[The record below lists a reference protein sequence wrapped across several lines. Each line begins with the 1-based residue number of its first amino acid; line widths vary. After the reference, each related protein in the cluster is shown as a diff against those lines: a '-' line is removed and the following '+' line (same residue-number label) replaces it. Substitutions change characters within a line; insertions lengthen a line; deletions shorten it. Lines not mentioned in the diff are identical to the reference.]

1 MAKDRSEFLK
11 WQDIDMDGYIDI
23 CDDVE
28 VKEVQKC
35 VPCKPNPLHIT
46 PDWKK
51 GDLSAPT
58 LNEKLCHFQV
68 TAITKYKTVVPEEY
82 LESETPDQ
90 DAVSAAL
97 KLRFQEYEMAAV
109 TSILDGFKKDDS
121 PESIGKV
128 IEGLLFYKY
137 DLAVKTNSRLKLLY
151 SVPHDVIYNLPD
163 RTYEEEDEAEEEE
176 SSGAMVIE
184 YDAAQ
189 MTYKNIRV
197 RKTLWLYSMYLKVY
211 RQLGEGNIFFVGENP
226 ASGDVSTVDQAQAA
240 GTDSLE
246 GTFYSNQGGPQGA
259 LGRIFNLEDYG
270 DPAVFTSS
278 TMSDLMDTLE
288 SFMNARG
295 LNIPGVGGIFSFWL
309 DDITKMKFFFDD
321 YKLIKLHVWTAE
333 CGANRPIR
341 FNKKRLASLNAKGAW
356 KDKTAVAF
364 FTKLWPMEASISA
377 RIPLPWVEFV
387 EKFTYP
393 AVKASF
399 KDEDVEKRETPL
411 SCVADALADELK
423 ELGSD
428 LLDDFFGIG
437 DAIAMKFNQNVCRF
451 NLDEVREDNT
461 QMGLILDP
469 NANEKGNIFAM
480 AQTAAFKKIN
490 QDDQIFVRM
499 CAQML
504 SNATGFQDAQK
515 AMDKMYAEGFERIKQ
530 CGMFDMLMQAIE
542 CLLGGLSLEDALNSI
557 LKAALDN
564 MSIENFGELFVGL
577 PPHKQDELDAI
588 VKKKMEAGEFVSL
601 GSPNKP
607 WEKPDV
613 INDERVNTKEGPGPS
628 MSPGGKATSSYNQAA
643 GAAQSQTQRTL
654 GKEWDIQ
661 SAQTDAA
668 PDTMFSLYVAAVLEV
683 YSENFLELMD
693 EMNKFPGA
701 QLVSHMIIAMDCPR
715 PPLFNPNFMDYI
727 KSVQLPFCR
736 NITDMRAPRMEN
748 PFKWIPKLKDIMIN
762 LWEAIKWAVSQ
773 AIMSMLMKIFIKVCE
788 MLGDA
793 ICKALE
799 TVGDIAKSLPAI
811 AQGTTTFA
819 DVIQESLC
827 GPTSSP
833 EQVEDTIVDMMSSLG
848 VGGAAFASRD
858 GLMKFTEDLSASA
871 TRKELAEWFLGRPP
885 KEFLQVVDQ
894 LLEFEYP
901 EFRNAL
907 PNERALGRLGK
918 NIGNLMPLD
927 FRDSLED
934 LLNSLPEG
942 DAMPANPTLCASPE
956 QLENFADLRCQL
968 LEGRATKEQCDVMY
982 DEMRNGFVQDLGDIS
997 NLMQGGLESYM
1008 SPGGPG
1014 GMPVLVSEPGCDDGL
1029 FPYES
1034 AAQIAVAGH
1043 SSNMAME
1050 SLRISYAKDMMGNGG
1065 FLTGDGSWGL
1075 MNMAMSDTM
1084 GNPLTAHHR
1093 KVKNNKSYVNFATNV
1108 ANGGEASS
1116 GFFSLFQSSAGFSAQ
1131 EGQFPTYVGEWL
1143 MRQFQNASIYTA
1155 YEADETGMLQAPRNA
1170 YQHQSTAPG
1179 DGGTDLRKHFQFNS
1193 HNGHRADKKI
1203 KVKWEDIGFSMY
1215 FGQGVDLLIMPDFG
1229 YNSPMTVDFVN
1240 ENVIIN
1246 KRARKGRQ
1254 GATGKSA
1261 NDDLKY
1267 ITLDGD
1273 MSLVYHDNAAGMRDG
1288 CGLGS
1293 NIGLTNGAYPGG
1305 EGIMGMA
1312 GSQWSYGF
1320 NVELYMSDIAEIQE
1334 PKFRKKKAGE
1344 DVEGKLVDKDG
1355 MIFTG
1360 YKDTGVI
1367 ANRFEDTCR
1376 VKITELINTNASVES
1391 PLAENSMEDFE
1402 KGELI
1407 DLPFWIENVPFLGPM
1422 LQGALNLITGPF
1434 STLFRA
1440 ASLMGRSATASVS
1453 VKKNRRFEFSSVDDG
1468 LSGFE
1473 MATTGPATNKKTQ
1486 KVLKWKDF
1494 PKTEKFFNNHQSSTI
1509 IPQVQMLKELIRG
1522 AGSTASTDDKNNYD
1536 SRMQQLLELFAG
1548 LIARNEQAWQY
1559 GAKYDTLQKSDLDY
1573 LIPKDSGYT
1582 NGGSGNADGHAYEAA
1597 SIVRE
1602 KQFNFDGSPA
1612 GYEWRTPEN
1621 DDMILGV
1628 SRDQYMNGENAR
1640 VIYLNPAQF
1649 GGSYTNP
1656 PLHIKPVKYEGWM
1669 GLVNVWFPEMSACK
1683 PAMTELIDFG
1693 EISDKVNT
1701 RYPKIPEDP
1710 RLKQDED
1717 CAFELPYNRILSRT
1731 AKAGLQRTIEAAVRI
1746 YASTHFLKAIPTF
1759 SLVTPKFPENYSSVY
1774 SAYIVEQMEEGFK
1787 DAQSA
1792 FWESFSTFKD
1802 DEFWYAFLEM
1812 SVQYYGYLL
1821 DSEEIIDPP
1830 DSVVR
1835 AIQRLNNGQETYDFP
1850 WGVDLRRAKSTGD
1863 AGAFES
1869 LSSFR
1874 GNKNLEFVR
1883 ATEEDAKLVLKE
1895 LVNMQLEEMGN
1906 KLNENLGVAGFKT
1919 KIWDL
1924 DWWMLMGQYDD
1935 DHTGGRTPTGLEI
1948 GSGLTAGG
1956 ENLHVFSPEIVEYAD
1971 DLPMPPGRLGSGDS
1985 VYVDS
1990 ETGNSWPGP
1999 FYTRGGTYVIGKK
2012 NDSESEAEVGDSYV
2026 GYYHGHMDDSN
2037 DVTYMA
2043 GEYHSDSP
2051 HDELVP
2057 MGDILRMGTRVPLT
2071 TRKESGTFNKDGSA
2085 AARDEDTGGPNDFH
2099 TVIDG
2104 GNVMGFGDVA
2114 DYGAASPSSQH
2125 MYAIERYVSVNGQKM
2140 TYDAAKTLVQA
2151 NDNAAVLSEFYPGT
2165 METVKNAAGKI
2176 MGIKGQLG
2184 VRLGIEFSYVDNG
2197 NKIAVT
2203 SVEVDALDLPIG
2215 QFQPFGANSKILWCL
2230 IYMLKEDPIYKLL
2243 MRYIFPIPKI
2253 LSTLAI
2259 YNDMGF
2265 LSAIGE
2271 VTVGNGDY
2279 NQFTPVTSGKAKGV
2293 MGFFLDAIL
2302 RNGSKLIEWIPI
2314 NQDPVQTRDGTP
2326 SKDYAVDGVNPGW
2339 EDSSWDTVS
2348 YSEGE
2353 GRSHG
2358 ARCKPGRNAYIN
2370 FGERDEKYYPNNS
2383 GGSKFMDMLFG
2394 SDDPIEMTVR
2404 WVKDYNMS
2412 GNEGWQSYDDRQPGF
2427 FNFDA
2432 MFVTEWDSW
2441 DRKLLRNSN
2450 SRIKKDFRSYYYS
2463 RDFKPGDFGDDSPGS
2478 VFVKNLR
2485 GALLPVPGGGMLPW
2499 WQRGRLRSN
2508 PYNADGKLCSKK

>member
-1 MAKDRSEFLK
+1 MAKDRSKFLK

-23 CDDVE
+23 CDDIE
-28 VKEVQKC
+28 VKEPKKC
-35 VPCKPNPLHIT
+35 VPCKPNPLHIET
-46 PDWKK
+46 DWKK
-51 GDLSAPT
+51 GDLSAPV
-58 LNEKLCHFQV
+58 LNEKMCHFQV

-82 LESETPDQ
+82 LSGDEPDQ
-90 DAVSAAL
+90 ASVSAAL
-97 KLRFQEYEMAAV
+97 ELRFQEYEMAAV

-121 PESIGKV
+121 PDSISKV
-128 IEGLLFYKY
+128 IESLLFYKY
-137 DLAVKTNSRLKLLY
+137 DLAPRLNSRLKLLY

-163 RTYEEEDEAEEEE
+163 RDYDEEEEEEEEE
-176 SSGAMVIE
+176 SPGEIVVE

-197 RKTLWLYSMYLKVY
+197 RKALWLYSMYLKVY

-226 ASGDVSTVDQAQAA
+226 PPEEDFPEEANI
-240 GTDSLE
+240 
-246 GTFYSNQGGPQGA
+246 FYQNQDGPQGA

-270 DPAVFTSS
+270 DPAAFTSS

-309 DDITKMKFFFDD
+309 DSITKMKFFFDD

-333 CGANRPIR
+333 CGPNRPIK
-341 FNKKRLASLNAKGAW
+341 FNKKRIAPLNAKGAW
-356 KDKTAVAF
+356 KDKTAVAY

-393 AVKASF
+393 TVKASF
-399 KDEDVEKRETPL
+399 KDEDVEKHETPL

-423 ELGSD
+423 ELGTD
-428 LLDDFFGIG
+428 LMDDFFGIG
-437 DAIAMKFNQNVCRF
+437 DAIAMKFNQNICR
-451 NLDEVREDNT
+451 NSLDEVRDDDV

-504 SNATGFQDAQK
+504 SKSTGIQDAQK
-515 AMDKMYAEGFERIKQ
+515 AMDEMYSEGFERIKQ

-542 CLLGGLSLEDALNSI
+542 CLLGGLSLEEAMNSI

-577 PPHKQDELDAI
+577 PPNKQDELDAI
-588 VKKKMEAGEFVSL
+588 IKKKMESGELISI
-601 GSPNKP
+601 GAPNKP
-607 WEKPDV
+607 WEKPEV
-613 INDERVNTKEGPGPS
+613 INDERTDYP
-628 MSPGGKATSSYNQAA
+628 
-643 GAAQSQTQRTL
+643 GAAESGADQSETQRTL
-654 GKEWDIQ
+654 GTDWDIQ
-661 SAQTDAA
+661 SSQADAS
-668 PDTMFSLYVAAVLEV
+668 PDTMFSLYVGALMEV
-683 YSENFLELMD
+683 YSDNFLELMD
-693 EMNKFPGA
+693 EINKFPGA
-701 QLVSHMIIAMDCPR
+701 QLIAHMIIAMDCPR
-715 PPLFNPNFMDYI
+715 PPLFNPSFMDFI

-736 NITDMRAPRMEN
+736 NITDMRAPRLEN
-748 PFKWIPKLKDIMIN
+748 PFKWIPKLRDIMDA

-773 AIMSMLMKIFIKVCE
+773 AIMAMLMKIFIKVCE

-811 AQGTTTFA
+811 AQGKTTFT
-819 DVIQESLC
+819 DVIQEALC

-848 VGGAAFASRD
+848 VGAAAFASRD

-901 EFRNAL
+901 EFRSAL
-907 PNERALGRLGK
+907 PNERALARLGK
-918 NIGNLMPLD
+918 NMGNLMPLD
-927 FRDSLED
+927 FKNSLED
-934 LLNSLPEG
+934 LISALPEG

-956 QLENFADLRCQL
+956 QLENFANLRCQL

-1008 SPGGPG
+1008 APGGPG

-1034 AAQIAVAGH
+1034 PAQIIAAGN
-1043 SSNMAME
+1043 SSNMALE
-1050 SLRISYAKDMMGNGG
+1050 SLRIAYAKDMMGNGG

-1075 MNMAMSDTM
+1075 MNMAMSDTL

-1108 ANGGEASS
+1108 ANGGESSS
-1116 GFFSLFQSSAGFSAQ
+1116 GFFSQFQKSAGFSLQ

-1143 MRQFQNASIYTA
+1143 MRQFQNASDQPTR
-1155 YEADETGMLQAPRNA
+1155 RNA

-1179 DGGTDLRKHFQFNS
+1179 DGGLDLQENFNFNS
-1193 HNGHRADKKI
+1193 HNGYRTDRKI
-1203 KVKWEDIGFSMY
+1203 KVKWEDLDFNM
-1215 FGQGVDLLIMPDFG
+1215 FWGQGVDLLTLPDFG

-1246 KRARKGRQ
+1246 KRARKSRQ
-1254 GATGKSA
+1254 GEGSKASGPLS
-1261 NDDLKY
+1261 Y

-1273 MSLVYHDNAAGMRDG
+1273 MSLVYHDNAAGLRDG

-1293 NIGLTNGAYPGG
+1293 NIGLVNGVKPGAG
-1305 EGIMGMA
+1305 GMPGMA

-1334 PKFRKKKAGE
+1334 PEFRKKKAGE

-1360 YKDTGVI
+1360 YKDTGII
-1367 ANRFEDTCR
+1367 ANRFEDSCR
-1376 VKITELINTNASVES
+1376 IKITELMNVDSVVES
-1391 PLAENSMEDFE
+1391 PLAENAMEDFE

-1407 DLPFWIENVPFLGPM
+1407 DLPNWLEDVPLLGAV
-1422 LQGALNLITGPF
+1422 LQAAINLITLPF
-1434 STLFRA
+1434 SLLFRP
-1440 ASLMGRSATASVS
+1440 ASVNGRSGAVSVS
-1453 VKKNRRFEFSSVDDG
+1453 VVKNRRFEFSAVDDG

-1473 MATTGPATNKKTQ
+1473 MPTTGPAANKKAQ
-1486 KVLKWKDF
+1486 RVLKWEDF
-1494 PKTEKFFNNHQSSTI
+1494 PQTEKFFSSDKSGEI
-1509 IPQVQMLKELIRG
+1509 IPQVQMLKELIN
-1522 AGSTASTDDKNNYD
+1522 GSGTTATATDKTNYD
-1536 SRMQQLLELFAG
+1536 GKMQSLLNLFAG

-1573 LIPKDSGYT
+1573 VIPKNSGYV
-1582 NGGSGNADGHAYEAA
+1582 NNAGESVDGYAYEAA

-1602 KQFNFDGSPA
+1602 QKFKFNGEPD

-1621 DDMILGV
+1621 DDMILGQ
-1628 SRDQYMNGENAR
+1628 SRDQYRNGENAR

-1649 GGSYTNP
+1649 GGTYTNP
-1656 PLHIKPVKYEGWM
+1656 PIHIKPIKYEGWM
-1669 GLVNVWFPEMSACK
+1669 GLVNVWFPEMSVCK
-1683 PAMTELIDFG
+1683 PATTELVDFG
-1693 EISDKVNT
+1693 EVSDKVNT
-1701 RYPKIPEDP
+1701 RYPTIPEDK

-1717 CAFELPYNRILSRT
+1717 CAFELPYNRILSRVS
-1731 AKAGLQRTIEAAVRI
+1731 KAGLQRTIEAAVKI

-1787 DAQSA
+1787 DAQPA
-1792 FWESFSTFKD
+1792 FWEYFSTFKD
-1802 DEFWYAFLEM
+1802 EEFWYAFLEM

-1835 AIQRLNNGQETYDFP
+1835 AIQRLNNGQETYNFP
-1850 WGVDLRRAKSTGD
+1850 WSADLLRAKATGD
-1863 AGAFES
+1863 AGTIET
-1869 LSSFR
+1869 LSSYR

-1895 LVNMQLEEMGN
+1895 LVNMQLEVMGD
-1906 KLNENLGVAGFKT
+1906 KLNENLGAAGFKT

-1924 DWWMLMGQYDD
+1924 DWWMLMDQYDD
-1935 DHTGGRTPTGLEI
+1935 DGREI

-1956 ENLHVFSPEIVEYAD
+1956 EGLHVYSPEIVEYAAGV
-1971 DLPMPPGRLGSGDS
+1971 PMPPDRMGTGTAAF
-1985 VYVDS
+1985 VDPD
-1990 ETGNSWPGP
+1990 TGNSWPGP
-1999 FYTRGGTYVIGKK
+1999 FYTRGKTYVIGNKA
-2012 NDSESEAEVGDSYV
+2012 DSESEAELGDDYV
-2026 GYYHGHMDDSN
+2026 GYYHGHIDASN
-2037 DVTYMA
+2037 DVVYMA
-2043 GEYHSDSP
+2043 GEYHSDTP
-2051 HDELVP
+2051 QDILIP
-2057 MGDILRMGTRVPLT
+2057 MGDILKMGTRLPLST
-2071 TRKESGTFNKDGSA
+2071 TKESGAFDKDGA
-2085 AARDEDTGGPNDFH
+2085 PIAGDIEDPNNFNTVVEGGE
-2099 TVIDG
+2099 V
-2104 GNVMGFGDVA
+2104 VGFGDVA
-2114 DYGAASPSSQH
+2114 DYGTVSPTTEH
-2125 MYAIERYVSVNGQKM
+2125 MYAIEKYISVNGQKM
-2140 TYDAAKTLVQA
+2140 SYSAAKTLIQS
-2151 NDNAAVLSEFYPGT
+2151 NDNASVLSEFYPGT
-2165 METVKNAAGKI
+2165 METVKNEGGKI
-2176 MGIKGQLG
+2176 MGIKGELG
-2184 VRLGIEFSYVDNG
+2184 VRLGIEFSYVDG
-2197 NKIAVT
+2197 GAKIPVT

-2215 QFQPFGANSKILWCL
+2215 QFQPFGADSKILWCL
-2230 IYMLKEDPIYKLL
+2230 IYMLKEDPVYKLL

-2271 VTVGNGDY
+2271 VTVGSGDY
-2279 NQFTPVTSGKAKGV
+2279 HQLTPVTSGESKGV
-2293 MGFFLDAIL
+2293 VGFFLNAIQ
-2302 RNGSKLIEWIPI
+2302 RNGRKLKEWIPF
-2314 NQDPVQTRDGTP
+2314 NHSSTEKDGT
-2326 SKDYAVDGVNPGW
+2326 AGNTHAIDGKTPGYENTSW
-2339 EDSSWDTVS
+2339 ETKS
-2348 YSEGE
+2348 YSKGE
-2353 GRSHG
+2353 GRSWG
-2358 ARCKPGRNAYIN
+2358 ARSKPGRNAFID
-2370 FGERDEKYYPNNS
+2370 FGEKTEEFYPGNS
-2383 GGSKFMDMLFG
+2383 GGSKFMDFMFG
-2394 SDDPIEMTVR
+2394 SDDPIELTVR

-2412 GNEGWQSYDDRQPGF
+2412 GNEGWVHHDDRQPAGF
-2427 FNFDA
+2427 AKFDA

-2450 SRIKKDFRSYYYS
+2450 SRIKKQFKSYYYS
-2463 RDFKPGDFGDDSPGS
+2463 RDFKPGDLDSDISPGAT
-2478 VFVKNLR
+2478 FIKNLR

-2499 WQRGRLRSN
+2499 WQKGRLRSN
-2508 PYNADGKLCSKK
+2508 PYNADGELCSKK

>member
-23 CDDVE
+23 CDDIE
-28 VKEVQKC
+28 IKEPKKC
-35 VPCKPNPLHIT
+35 PICKPNPLHIA

-51 GDLSAPT
+51 GDLAAPV

-68 TAITKYKTVVPEEY
+68 TAITKYKTIVPEEY
-82 LESETPDQ
+82 LDVEEPDS
-90 DAVSAAL
+90 DAAAAAL

-121 PESIGKV
+121 PDSISKV
-128 IEGLLFYKY
+128 IESLLFYKY
-137 DLAVKTNSRLKLLY
+137 DLAPRANSRLKLLY

-163 RTYEEEDEAEEEE
+163 RTFGDEEESEEEE
-176 SSGAMVIE
+176 TPGAMVVE

-197 RKTLWLYSMYLKVY
+197 RKALWLYSMYLKVY

-226 ASGDVSTVDQAQAA
+226 ASGDVNTIDQAQAA
-240 GTDSLE
+240 GTESLE
-246 GTFYSNQGGPQGA
+246 GTFYSNQGGSQGA

-321 YKLIKLHVWTAE
+321 YKLVKLHVWTAE
-333 CGANRPIR
+333 CGVNRPIR
-341 FNKKRLASLNAKGAW
+341 FSKKRLASLNAKGAW
-356 KDKTAVAF
+356 KDKTAVAY

-377 RIPLPWVEFV
+377 RVPLPWVEFV

-393 AVKASF
+393 EVKANF

-437 DAIAMKFNQNVCRF
+437 DAIAMKFNQNICRY
-451 NLDEVREDNT
+451 NLDEVRDDNT

-542 CLLGGLSLEDALNSI
+542 CLLGGLSLEDAINSI

-588 VKKKMEAGEFVSL
+588 VKKKMEAGEFISL
-601 GSPNKP
+601 GAPNKP

-613 INDERVNTKEGPGPS
+613 INDERVNTQEGPGDG
-628 MSPGGKATSSYNQAA
+628 MSPGGSGTASYSQAT

-661 SAQTDAA
+661 SAQADAA
-668 PDTMFSLYVAAVLEV
+668 PDTMFSLYVAALMEV

-693 EMNKFPGA
+693 EINKFPGA
-701 QLVSHMIIAMDCPR
+701 QLVAHMIIAMDCPR
-715 PPLFNPNFMDYI
+715 PPLFNPSFMDFI
-727 KSVQLPFCR
+727 KSIQLPFCR
-736 NITDMRAPRMEN
+736 NITDMRAPRLEN
-748 PFKWIPKLKDIMIN
+748 PFKWIPKLRDIMSA
-762 LWEAIKWAVSQ
+762 LWEAIKWAISQ
-773 AIMSMLMKIFIKVCE
+773 AIMAMLMKIFIKVCE

-793 ICKALE
+793 ICAAIG

-811 AQGTTTFA
+811 VQGTTTFA
-819 DVIQESLC
+819 DVIKESLC

-858 GLMKFTEDLSASA
+858 QLMKFTEDLSASA
-871 TRKELAEWFLGRPP
+871 TRKEMAEWFLGRPP

-901 EFRNAL
+901 EFRTAL
-907 PNERALGRLGK
+907 PNERALARLGK
-918 NIGNLMPLD
+918 NMGNLMPLD

-934 LLNSLPEG
+934 LVSALPAG
-942 DAMPANPTLCASPE
+942 DALPANPTLCASPE
-956 QLENFADLRCQL
+956 QLENFANLRCQL

-1034 AAQIAVAGH
+1034 PAQIAVAGH

-1093 KVKNNKSYVNFATNV
+1093 KAKNNKSYVNFATNV

-1116 GFFSLFQSSAGFSAQ
+1116 GFFSLFQSNAGFSAQ

-1143 MRQFQNASIYTA
+1143 MRQFQNAG
-1155 YEADETGMLQAPRNA
+1155 DQPNRRNA

-1179 DGGTDLRKHFQFNS
+1179 DGGTDLKRHFVFNS
-1193 HNGHRADKKI
+1193 HNGYRNDKKI
-1203 KVKWEDIGFSMY
+1203 KVKWADLDFNM
-1215 FGQGVDLLIMPDFG
+1215 FWGQGVDLLTLPDFG

-1240 ENVIIN
+1240 EKVVIN

-1254 GATGKSA
+1254 GEDGKGSTA
-1261 NDDLKY
+1261 AHIDNGLNY
-1267 ITLDGD
+1267 VSLDGD

-1293 NIGLTNGAYPGG
+1293 NIGLKNGNYPGG
-1305 EGIMGMA
+1305 EGMFGMA

-1334 PKFRKKKAGE
+1334 PKFRKKKPGE

-1360 YKDTGVI
+1360 YKDTGII

-1376 VKITELINTNASVES
+1376 VKVTELINVASVIES

-1407 DLPFWIENVPFLGPM
+1407 DLPNWLENIPLLGDM
-1422 LQGALNLITGPF
+1422 LQAAINLITLPF
-1434 STLFRA
+1434 SLLFRP
-1440 ASLMGRSATASVS
+1440 ASVNGRSGEVGVS
-1453 VKKNRRFEFSSVDDG
+1453 VVKNRRFEFVGIDDG
-1468 LSGFE
+1468 LSGFGSAE
-1473 MATTGPATNKKTQ
+1473 TGPAANKKAQ
-1486 KVLKWKDF
+1486 KVLKWEDF
-1494 PKTEKFFNNHQSSTI
+1494 PKTEKYFNSHPSSTI
-1509 IPQVQMLKELIRG
+1509 IPQVQMLKELIHG
-1522 AGSTASTDDKNNYD
+1522 AGTTASTGDKSNYD
-1536 SRMQQLLELFAG
+1536 SKMQQLLELFAG

-1573 LIPKDSGYT
+1573 VIPKDSGYT
-1582 NGGSGNADGHAYEAA
+1582 NGDGGGSADGHAYEAA

-1602 KQFNFDGSPA
+1602 KLYDFYGNPDGV
-1612 GYEWRTPEN
+1612 EWRTPEN

-1628 SRDQYMNGENAR
+1628 SRDQYINGENAR

-1701 RYPKIPEDP
+1701 RYPKIPEDK

-1759 SLVTPKFPENYSSVY
+1759 SLVTPKFPENYSSIY

-1787 DAQSA
+1787 DAQTA
-1792 FWESFSTFKD
+1792 FWEYFSTFKD
-1802 DEFWYAFLEM
+1802 EEFWYSFLEM

-1821 DSEEIIDPP
+1821 DSEEIMDPP

-1850 WGVDLRRAKSTGD
+1850 WYSDLRRAKATGD
-1863 AGAFES
+1863 AGTLES

-1895 LVNMQLEEMGN
+1895 LVSMQLEVMGD

-1924 DWWMLMGQYDD
+1924 DWWMLMDQYDD
-1935 DHTGGRTPTGLEI
+1935 DGREI

-1956 ENLHVFSPEIVEYAD
+1956 EGLHVYSPEIVEYSG
-1971 DLPMPPGRLGSGDS
+1971 DLPMPPDRLGAIDGTEYSD
-1985 VYVDS
+1985 
-1990 ETGNSWPGP
+1990 ELGNSWPGP

-2012 NDSESEAEVGDSYV
+2012 NDSESEAELGDDYV
-2026 GYYHGHMDDSN
+2026 GYYHGHIDESN

-2043 GEYHSDSP
+2043 GEYHSDTP
-2051 HDELVP
+2051 HDQLIP
-2057 MGDILRMGTRVPLT
+2057 MGDILKMGTRLPLSAT
-2071 TRKESGTFNKDGSA
+2071 KTPGTFDKDGSSKTRA
-2085 AARDEDTGGPNDFH
+2085 DDPNDFH

-2104 GNVMGFGDVA
+2104 GEIIGFGDVA
-2114 DYGAASPSSQH
+2114 NYGGAVPLPGIH
-2125 MYAIERYVSVNGQKM
+2125 MYAIEKYVSVNGQKM
-2140 TYDAAKTLVQA
+2140 TYDAAKTLVQT
-2151 NDNAAVLSEFYPGT
+2151 NDNSAVLSEFYPGT
-2165 METVKNAAGKI
+2165 METVKNAGGKI

-2184 VRLGIEFSYVDNG
+2184 VRLGIEFSYVSEG
-2197 NKIAVT
+2197 GAKTPVT

-2215 QFQPFGANSKILWCL
+2215 QFQPFGADSKILWCL

-2271 VTVGNGDY
+2271 VTVGSGDY
-2279 NQFTPVTSGKAKGV
+2279 NQFTPVTSGEAKGV
-2293 MGFFLDAIL
+2293 MGFFLNAIL
-2302 RNGSKLIEWIPI
+2302 RNGANWKEWIPFVHGSA
-2314 NQDPVQTRDGTP
+2314 DDATYPDGI
-2326 SKDYAVDGVNPGW
+2326 DDDGRAIDGKRPGK
-2339 EDSSWDTVS
+2339 ETSTWDTVS
-2348 YSEGE
+2348 YSEGD
-2353 GRSHG
+2353 GRSWG
-2358 ARCKPGRNAYIN
+2358 ARSKPGRNAFID
-2370 FGERDEKYYPNNS
+2370 FGEREEQYWPNNS
-2383 GGSKFMDMLFG
+2383 GGSKFMDFLFG

-2404 WVKDYNMS
+2404 WVKDYDMS
-2412 GNEGWQSYDDRQPGF
+2412 GNEGWLAYDDRQPGF

-2450 SRIKKDFRSYYYS
+2450 STIKKQFKSYYYS
-2463 RDFKPGDFGDDSPGS
+2463 RNFQPGS
-2478 VFVKNLR
+2478 YDNETTPGAAFIKNLR